1 MDNKLS
7 PRENFLLSQ
16 RNSIADRLKALSEDQ
31 TPNKCKE
38 AELERLRRRMAEL
51 DAELW
56 PDGNKT
62 EEMPWANN
70 DNSFMPWDGAK
81 SDDSLSESDL
91 RELGRKDAQESPW
104 NANETYSAYMSGISC
119 DPSWQPAGVTYD
131 AIASQES
138 QWNPVGVTYDAIYE
152 DAGQDGTDWISWEDA
167 VKEDAARKCSGGEIL
182 DVPPSWPRKIRGPGV
197 SMELV
202 PCPPGVPNKIIMKH
216 AGEPMTECNWKRMY
230 EEFVDELQNKRRNKY
245 MDTDVRNLFYADNKW

>member
-1 MDNKLS
+1 MDNKIS

-16 RNSIADRLKALSEDQ
+16 RNAIADRLKALSEDQ

-70 DNSFMPWDGAK
+70 DNSCMSCNDAK
-81 SDDSLSESDL
+81 ADDSLSESDL

-104 NANETYSAYMSGISC
+104 KAYSAYMSGK
-119 DPSWQPAGVTYD
+119 PSWRPDGIT
-131 AIASQES
+131 
-138 QWNPVGVTYDAIYE
+138 YE
-152 DAGQDGTDWISWEDA
+152 DASQDGTDWKSWEDA
-167 VKEDAARKCSGGEIL
+167 VKEDSARKCSGGEIL
-182 DVPPSWPRKIRGPGV
+182 D
-197 SMELV
+197 
-202 PCPPGVPNKIIMKH
+202 VPNKIIMKH
-216 AGEPMTECNWKRMY
+216 AGEPMTECNWERIY
-230 EEFVDELQNKRRNKY
+230 AEFVAEMRNERRNRY
-245 MDTDVRNLFYADNKW
+245 MDTDVRKVFDGGNEW

>member
-1 MDNKLS
+1 MDNKIS

-16 RNSIADRLKALSEDQ
+16 RNAIADRLKALSEDQ

-70 DNSFMPWDGAK
+70 DNSCMSCNDAK
-81 SDDSLSESDL
+81 ADDSLSESDI

-104 NANETYSAYMSGISC
+104 KACSAYMSGK
-119 DPSWQPAGVTYD
+119 PSWRPAGITYEDD
-131 AIASQES
+131 AQELM
-138 QWNPVGVTYDAIYE
+138 PDGITYE
-152 DAGQDGTDWISWEDA
+152 DAAQDGTDWIRLEDA
-167 VKEDAARKCSGGEIL
+167 VKEYAARK
-182 DVPPSWPRKIRGPGV
+182 PIRSHGPGV
-197 SMELV
+197 RMEQV
-202 PCPPGVPNKIIMKH
+202 PCPSDVPNKIIMKH

-230 EEFVDELQNKRRNKY
+230 AEFVNELQNKRRNKY
-245 MDTDVRNLFYADNKW
+245 MDTDVRNVFGCDNEW

>member
-1 MDNKLS
+1 MDNKIS

-16 RNSIADRLKALSEDQ
+16 RNAIADRLKALSEDQ

-62 EEMPWANN
+62 EDMPWANN
-70 DNSFMPWDGAK
+70 DNSCMSCNDAK
-81 SDDSLSESDL
+81 ADDSLSESDL
-91 RELGRKDAQESPW
+91 RELGRKDAQDPPW
-104 NANETYSAYMSGISC
+104 KANETYSAYMSGF
-119 DPSWQPAGVTYD
+119 T
-131 AIASQES
+131 
-138 QWNPVGVTYDAIYE
+138 YE
-152 DAGQDGTDWISWEDA
+152 DAAQDGTDWKSWEDA
-167 VKEDAARKCSGGEIL
+167 VKEDSARK
-182 DVPPSWPRKIRGPGV
+182 PRRSHRPGV

-216 AGEPMTECNWKRMY
+216 AGEPMTECNWERMY
-230 EEFVDELQNKRRNKY
+230 AEFVDELQQNKRRNRY
-245 MDTDVRNLFYADNKW
+245 MDTDVRKVFDGGNEW

>member
-1 MDNKLS
+1 METKIS
-7 PRENFLLSQ
+7 PREKFLLSQ
-16 RNSIADRLKALSEDQ
+16 RNAIADKLKELQGDQ

-38 AELERLRRRMAEL
+38 AELDRLRRRMAEL

-104 NANETYSAYMSGISC
+104 KANETYSAYMSGISC
-119 DPSWQPAGVTYD
+119 DPSWQP
-131 AIASQES
+131 
-138 QWNPVGVTYDAIYE
+138 VGVTYEA
-152 DAGQDGTDWISWEDA
+152 AGQDGAVWKEWEDA
-167 VKEDAARKCSGGEIL
+167 VKEDAARK
-182 DVPPSWPRKIRGPGV
+182 PRKKSGGPGV
-197 SMELV
+197 RIELA
-202 PCPPGVPNKIIMKH
+202 PCPSDVPNKIIMKH
-216 AGEPMTECNWKRMY
+216 AGEPMTASNFEQIY
-230 EEFVDELQNKRRNKY
+230 AEFVDELRQKRRNRY
-245 MDTDVRNLFYADNKW
+245 MDTDVNMIFNSRAW

>member
-1 MDNKLS
+1 MDNKIS
-7 PRENFLLSQ
+7 PREKFLLSQ
-16 RNSIADRLKALSEDQ
+16 RNAIADRLKALSDDQ

-91 RELGRKDAQESPW
+91 RELGKKDAQESPW
-104 NANETYSAYMSGISC
+104 KTKTNETYSAYMSGISC
-119 DPSWQPAGVTYD
+119 DPSWKPAGVTY
-131 AIASQES
+131 
-138 QWNPVGVTYDAIYE
+138 E
-152 DAGQDGTDWISWEDA
+152 DARQDSTVWKEWEDK
-167 VKEDAARKCSGGEIL
+167 VKEDAARK
-182 DVPPSWPRKIRGPGV
+182 PRRSHGPGV
-197 SMELV
+197 RIELA
-202 PCPPGVPNKIIMKH
+202 PCPSDVPNKIIMKH
-216 AGEPMTECNWKRMY
+216 AGEPMTASNWERIY
-230 EEFVDELQNKRRNKY
+230 EEFVDELRHKRRNGY
-245 MDTDVRNLFYADNKW
+245 MDTDVGMIFDSKEW

>member
-1 MDNKLS
+1 MDNKIS
-7 PRENFLLSQ
+7 PREKFLLSQ
-16 RNSIADRLKALSEDQ
+16 RNAIADRLKALSDDQ

-70 DNSFMPWDGAK
+70 DNSSMPWDGAK

-91 RELGRKDAQESPW
+91 RELGKKDAQESPW
-104 NANETYSAYMSGISC
+104 KANETYSAYMSGISC
-119 DPSWQPAGVTYD
+119 EPSWIPAGVT
-131 AIASQES
+131 
-138 QWNPVGVTYDAIYE
+138 YE
-152 DAGQDGTDWISWEDA
+152 DAGQDGIDWISWEDV
-167 VKEDAARKCSGGEIL
+167 VKEYSARKCSGGEIL
-182 DVPPSWPRKIRGPGV
+182 NVPPSWPRKIRGSGV

-216 AGEPMTECNWKRMY
+216 AGEPMTESNWKRMY
-230 EEFVDELQNKRRNKY
+230 AEFVDELQNKCRNKY
-245 MDTDVRNLFYADNKW
+245 MDTDVRDVFDGGKEW

>member
-1 MDNKLS
+1 MDNKIS
-7 PRENFLLSQ
+7 PREKFLLSQ
-16 RNSIADRLKALSEDQ
+16 RNAIADRLKALSDDQ

-70 DNSFMPWDGAK
+70 DNSSMPWDGAK

-91 RELGRKDAQESPW
+91 RELGKKDAQESPW
-104 NANETYSAYMSGISC
+104 KANETYSAYMSGISC
-119 DPSWQPAGVTYD
+119 EPSWIPAGVT
-131 AIASQES
+131 
-138 QWNPVGVTYDAIYE
+138 YE
-152 DAGQDGTDWISWEDA
+152 DAGQDGTDWKSWEDA
-167 VKEDAARKCSGGEIL
+167 VKEYSARKCSGGEIRN
-182 DVPPSWPRKIRGPGV
+182 VPPSWPRKKIRGPGV

-216 AGEPMTECNWKRMY
+216 VGEPMTESNWKRMY
-230 EEFVDELQNKRRNKY
+230 AEFVDELQNKHRNKY
-245 MDTDVRNLFYADNKW
+245 MDTDVRNVFGGGDW